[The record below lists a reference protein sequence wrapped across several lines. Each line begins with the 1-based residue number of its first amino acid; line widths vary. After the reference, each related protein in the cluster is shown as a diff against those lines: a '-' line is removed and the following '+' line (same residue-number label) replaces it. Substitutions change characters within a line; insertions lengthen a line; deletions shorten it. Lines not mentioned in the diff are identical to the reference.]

1 MTPCEQ
7 HVWKARTATPRY
19 VVVEC
24 PACGELRGA
33 MPAYMN
39 AEMATALTPER
50 ATGPGR
56 QFGFP

>member
-1 MTPCEQ
+1 M
-7 HVWKARTATPRY
+7 WKARSATPRY

-39 AEMATALTPER
+39 AEMATALTPEL
-50 ATGPGR
+50 AIGPSR
-56 QFGFP
+56 QFGLP